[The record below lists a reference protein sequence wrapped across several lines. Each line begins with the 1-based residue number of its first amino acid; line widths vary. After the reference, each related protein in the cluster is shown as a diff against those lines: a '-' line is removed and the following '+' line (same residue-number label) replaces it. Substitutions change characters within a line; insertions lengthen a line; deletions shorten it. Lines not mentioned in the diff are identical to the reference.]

1 MEQAFSLLCVVRAWP
16 PLIAVAMYV
25 TLFSC
30 TLWALL
36 ALNGRNHPSYS
47 AVIAMLP
54 QIDTLP
60 STER

>member
-1 MEQAFSLLCVVRAWP
+1 MSLFFS
-16 PLIAVAMYV
+16 Y
-25 TLFSC
+25 

-36 ALNGRNHPSYS
+36 ALNSRNHPSYS
-47 AVIAMLP
+47 AVIAMLT